1 MTSTTPT
8 NTNKK
13 PHQQPQHQYYPYT
26 IISGNII
33 NETTTTG
40 STSMMVSSNPQE
52 DDHVVIP
59 PLGSSSNTGSPS
71 TAVDE
76 YVEHDEDD
84 NDEYESSQLLS
95 LLPRSSSLSP
105 SSRQNQQSAAGVFRT
120 VPSSSS
126 SSSST
131 TTVLW
136 RIFSYFYLRCCQPFI
151 RSVRYCCCCCT
162 LSSPSS
168 SLRRNTGSNSA
179 CTMQCVATAVLWGT
193 ITALLFAIVW
203 YSYELFNHGTD
214 PHLIAWFSAGA
225 FVLLGFPVSM
235 YGIISHLTNYNAP
248 HIQVYI
254 VRILWMVP
262 IYSVESWLAM
272 RFHKQAV
279 FIETARDV
287 YESFVLYCFLQFLI
301 QVLGGEQALILM
313 LKDKSPTRGVHMC
326 YGLDKVLGLK
336 PWLMGQ
342 PIRRSI
348 YVPKSSTGTSSRE
361 FDANMGIKGARSTT
375 TDATIVGDDE
385 VTDDHHSDP
394 NHLQPHRASV
404 VERVTAA
411 LSPAPRPHPR
421 FIQLVQQQQHLSPT
435 NVAITTTTLPG
446 IAPTTLSTIPSS
458 SNSPYYRV
466 YWTSPFFIQCKFG
479 VLQYVLIKLFCAI
492 AVLILEYYGW
502 YNEGQFHFDAGYL
515 YICILTNVS
524 QCYALYCLIF
534 FYFATKNELSPIR
547 PVGKFLSV
555 KALVFFTWWQ
565 SVLIS
570 VLYQMDMI
578 PNYKASNTDKK
589 WDSEDVAKGIQDYCI
604 CIEMFV
610 AAIVHSFVFPHS
622 EYSVAA
628 VRAREH
634 AMGGQ
639 GHDDQYPYNR
649 TLDESGRVVYYNT
662 KKRLGRRAGRQQQQH
677 RFNVHHDLPSSP
689 FHDKVNSS
697 ILAASNNRDPD
708 LELVPMSID
717 DKQGIANNLDHH
729 SHDTHSDDNSYGT
742 WGSKESNHFNNQ
754 CCPIRPPPLYTLE
767 DGVNDNLDNAMKNNN
782 NVPSSI
788 IAPTIKPN
796 STVDI
801 IEGKPGL
808 LRAFIDTAIPRDLRD
823 NTVNM
828 LLQRGEYTSSQKT
841 TLLHHAATS
850 DQYDLFAKNN
860 HKRHQQ
866 HQNKQ
871 RSGSTRQ
878 KFNDIHTCTSDS
890 QS

>member
-1 MTSTTPT
+1 MAPATT
-8 NTNKK
+8 K
-13 PHQQPQHQYYPYT
+13 QQRPQQLYQYNN
-26 IISGNII
+26 ISGSIMND
-33 NETTTTG
+33 T
-40 STSMMVSSNPQE
+40 MMVGSNPQE
-52 DDHVVIP
+52 DDHHVALSIGGNNGVI
-59 PLGSSSNTGSPS
+59 GAIGATG
-71 TAVDE
+71 AID
-76 YVEHDEDD
+76 DD
-84 NDEYESSQLLS
+84 NGGDHEHNYDGNNNDDGDGDDEYESSQFLS
-95 LLPRSSSLSP
+95 LLPGSAAASP
-105 SSRQNQQSAAGVFRT
+105 SIRHNQQKSGTGVYRT
-120 VPSSSS
+120 V
-126 SSSST
+126 SSST
-131 TTVLW
+131 STFVR
-136 RIFSYFYLRCCQPFI
+136 RILSYFYIRLCQPCV
-151 RSVRYCCCCCT
+151 RSVRYCCCCCFCCT
-162 LSSPSS
+162 SSSSSS
-168 SLRRNTGSNSA
+168 SLRRNSSNSS

-193 ITALLFAIVW
+193 VTALLFAIVW

-262 IYSVESWLAM
+262 IYSIESWLAM

-279 FIETARDV
+279 YIETARDV

-326 YGLDKVLGLK
+326 YGFDKVLGLK

-348 YVPKSSTGTSSRE
+348 YVPKSNSKE
-361 FDANMGIKGARSTT
+361 FDVNTVINGSAT
-375 TDATIVGDDE
+375 TDASIVNDDDI
-385 VTDDHHSDP
+385 DDHQSDP
-394 NHLQPHRASV
+394 IQLLPHRASV

-411 LSPAPRPHPR
+411 LSPTPRSNPR
-421 FIQLVQQQQHLSPT
+421 FVQLAQPQQHLSPK
-435 NVAITTTTLPG
+435 NVAITTTTLSG
-446 IAPTTLSTIPSS
+446 IAPTTLSSIPST
-458 SNSPYYRV
+458 NSTYYRV

-492 AVLILEYYGW
+492 AVLFLESYGW
-502 YNEGQFHFDAGYL
+502 YKEGQFHIYAGYL

-524 QCYALYCLIF
+524 QCYALYCLVF

-565 SVLIS
+565 SVMIS
-570 VLYQMDMI
+570 VLYQNNLI

-610 AAIVHSFVFPHS
+610 AAIVHSIVFPHS

-634 AMGGQ
+634 AMGAGQ
-639 GHDDQYPYNR
+639 GHNDQYPYNR
-649 TLDESGRVVYYNT
+649 TLDESGRVIYYNT
-662 KKRLGRRAGRQQQQH
+662 KKRLGRRAGRQQQLHQL
-677 RFNVHHDLPSSP
+677 NSSHDLPSSP
-689 FHDKVNSS
+689 FHD
-697 ILAASNNRDPD
+697 IAAAVTKNTNTD
-708 LELVPMSID
+708 LELVPMSLD
-717 DKQGIANNLDHH
+717 DNHGNTNNLDHH
-729 SHDTHSDDNSYGT
+729 SHGTHSDDNSYGT
-742 WGSKESNHFNNQ
+742 WGSKESNHFNNYSY
-754 CCPIRPPPLYTLE
+754 PIRPPSVYTAE
-767 DGVNDNLDNAMKNNN
+767 DGINEKLGSTTKSNNS
-782 NVPSSI
+782 VPSSI
-788 IAPTIKPN
+788 IAPTIKTSN
-796 STVDI
+796 SLDMSD
-801 IEGKPGL
+801 GKPGFF
-808 LRAFIDTAIPRDLRD
+808 RAFIDTAIPRDLHD

-828 LLQRGEYTSSQKT
+828 LLQRGEYTSTQKT

-860 HKRHQQ
+860 HMRNQQ
-866 HQNKQ
+866 QYKIQ
-871 RSGSTRQ
+871 RSGTRRQ
-878 KFNDIHTCTSDS
+878 KINDDLAGKGTLPS
-890 QS
+890 

>member
-1 MTSTTPT
+1 MPS
-8 NTNKK
+8 
-13 PHQQPQHQYYPYT
+13 
-26 IISGNII
+26 
-33 NETTTTG
+33 TTTTKLQHYQYNNIP
-40 STSMMVSSNPQE
+40 SNDTLMMMVSSNPQE
-52 DDHVVIP
+52 DDHH
-59 PLGSSSNTGSPS
+59 
-71 TAVDE
+71 AVSMLVQDDGE
-76 YVEHDEDD
+76 DNDDEHDHMDD
-84 NDEYESSQLLS
+84 QETSQLMS
-95 LLPRSSSLSP
+95 LLPGSTSP
-105 SSRQNQQSAAGVFRT
+105 LRRQNQQSNVSFQTRT
-120 VPSSSS
+120 GTTISPTGTARRFFTRVTLRFCQPFLRVARYCCGSCCCCGCCGSVLPSSSPRREN
-126 SSSST
+126 ST
-131 TTVLW
+131 
-136 RIFSYFYLRCCQPFI
+136 
-151 RSVRYCCCCCT
+151 
-162 LSSPSS
+162 
-168 SLRRNTGSNSA
+168 SNSSV

-262 IYSVESWLAM
+262 IYSIESWLAM

-326 YGLDKVLGLK
+326 YGFDKILGLK

-348 YVPKSSTGTSSRE
+348 YIPKSNVGSKEFDTSS
-361 FDANMGIKGARSTT
+361 GINGNAVNDES
-375 TDATIVGDDE
+375 IV
-385 VTDDHHSDP
+385 DDHHDIDDHSHGDP
-394 NHLQPHRASV
+394 NQLLPHRASV

-411 LSPAPRPHPR
+411 LSPTPRPHPR
-421 FIQLVQQQQHLSPT
+421 FVQLVQQQQHLSPT
-435 NVAITTTTLPG
+435 NVAITTTSLPSV
-446 IAPTTLSTIPSS
+446 APTTLSTIPSS
-458 SNSPYYRV
+458 AQSTYYRV

-492 AVLILEYYGW
+492 AVLLLEYYGW
-502 YNEGQFHFDAGYL
+502 YKEGQFHFDAGYL

-570 VLYQMDMI
+570 VMYQFDMI
-578 PNYKASNTDKK
+578 PNYKASNTDKN

-634 AMGGQ
+634 AMGAGQ
-639 GHDDQYPYNR
+639 GQNDQYPYNR
-649 TLDESGRVVYYNT
+649 TLDESGRVIYYNT
-662 KKRLGRRAGRQQQQH
+662 KKRLGRRAGRQQQH
-677 RFNVHHDLPSSP
+677 RFNIHHDLPPSP
-689 FHDKVNSS
+689 FHDNVNTSKS
-697 ILAASNNRDPD
+697 TINKNTTIG
-708 LELVPMSID
+708 LELAPMSAS
-717 DKQGIANNLDHH
+717 GNRGNANNLD
-729 SHDTHSDDNSYGT
+729 HDTHSDDNSYGT
-742 WGSKESNHFNNQ
+742 WGSKESNQFNTQ
-754 CCPIRPPPLYTLE
+754 TYPIRPPPLYTAD
-767 DGVNDNLDNAMKNNN
+767 DGINDTGKSGCTMNNN
-782 NVPSSI
+782 SSIPSSI
-788 IAPTIKPN
+788 IAPTIKPSN
-796 STVDI
+796 SVDVI
-801 IEGKPGL
+801 DEKPGL
-808 LRAFIDTAIPRDLRD
+808 FRAFIDTAIPRDLRD

-860 HKRHQQ
+860 HKRNQQ
-866 HQNKQ
+866 QYKQ
-871 RSGSTRQ
+871 RSGSRRS
-878 KFNDIHTCTSDS
+878 KSNDTSS
-890 QS
+890 SN

>member
-1 MTSTTPT
+1 MTTTAI
-8 NTNKK
+8 KQ
-13 PHQQPQHQYYPYT
+13 QQPQQQLYQNNIYNP
-26 IISGNII
+26 GNIADH
-33 NETTTTG
+33 T
-40 STSMMVSSNPQE
+40 MMLGSNPQE
-52 DDHVVIP
+52 DDHHVTLPVSVGNI
-59 PLGSSSNTGSPS
+59 GI
-71 TAVDE
+71 
-76 YVEHDEDD
+76 VEEDGDHHHNDGHDHDD
-84 NDEYESSQLLS
+84 DDDDYESSQLLS
-95 LLPRSSSLSP
+95 LLPGSSSAASP
-105 SSRQNQQSAAGVFRT
+105 SSRQHQQSATGTYRAV
-120 VPSSSS
+120 SSS

-131 TTVLW
+131 LV
-136 RIFSYFYLRCCQPFI
+136 RRVFSYVYIRFCQPCI
-151 RSVRYCCCCCT
+151 RSMRYCCCCCFCNA
-162 LSSPSS
+162 SS
-168 SLRRNTGSNSA
+168 SSRRNTSSSA

-262 IYSVESWLAM
+262 IYSIESWLAM

-326 YGLDKVLGLK
+326 YGFDKILGLK

-348 YVPKSSTGTSSRE
+348 YIPKANSKE
-361 FDANMGIKGARSTT
+361 FDAITDLNGNAT
-375 TDATIVGDDE
+375 TDSSPVDDDI
-385 VTDDHHSDP
+385 DDHQSDP
-394 NHLQPHRASV
+394 IQLLPHRASV

-411 LSPAPRPHPR
+411 LSPTPRPNPR
-421 FIQLVQQQQHLSPT
+421 FVQLVQQQQHLSPK
-435 NVAITTTTLPG
+435 NVAITTTSLPG
-446 IAPTTLSTIPSS
+446 IAPTTLSTMPSS
-458 SNSPYYRV
+458 SNSTYYRV

-502 YNEGQFHFDAGYL
+502 YKEGQFHFSAGYL

-578 PNYKASNTDKK
+578 PNYKASNTDKR

-622 EYSVAA
+622 EYSIAA

-634 AMGGQ
+634 AMGAGQ
-639 GHDDQYPYNR
+639 GHDQYPHNR
-649 TLDESGRVVYYNT
+649 TLDESGRVIYYNT

-677 RFNVHHDLPSSP
+677 RLNVNHDLQSPSFRSA
-689 FHDKVNSS
+689 VS
-697 ILAASNNRDPD
+697 ASTLTISQNVDSN
-708 LELVPMSID
+708 LELVPMSLD
-717 DKQGIANNLDHH
+717 ENQGNTHNFDHH

-742 WGSKESNHFNNQ
+742 WGSKESNQFQNQ
-754 CCPIRPPPLYTLE
+754 SYPIRPPPLYSVE
-767 DGVNDNLDNAMKNNN
+767 DGINDKLGSMIRNNN
-782 NVPSSI
+782 SVPSSI
-788 IAPTIKPN
+788 IAPTIKTSN
-796 STVDI
+796 SIDMQD
-801 IEGKPGL
+801 GKPGL
-808 LRAFIDTAIPRDLRD
+808 FRAFIDTAIPRDLRD

-828 LLQRGEYTSSQKT
+828 LLQRGEYTSTQKT

-850 DQYDLFAKNN
+850 DQYDLFAKNT

-866 HQNKQ
+866 QYNKQ
-871 RSGSTRQ
+871 RSGSRRQ
-878 KFNDIHTCTSDS
+878 KFNDLSSGPSTSPS
-890 QS
+890 